1 MDLSY
6 ININKYSAVPLY
18 DQIRAS
24 VLEAIK
30 SGILKPGDKVP
41 TEDDICKAFK
51 VSRPVV
57 RQAYSEL
64 TKDGYVA
71 RERGRGTFVK
81 EIDNRGIFMQSV
93 SSFNEEM
100 TILGKI
106 PRTEVLRSEIIDY
119 DAKIFSKLNITAG
132 TECYHAERMR
142 YSDDK
147 PFEHIDNYLSLD
159 KYPGLNEFDFG
170 KNSLY
175 DVLRK
180 KYDVHFSK
188 ARRSI
193 RAAKAIPKVAE
204 YLDIPKNSAILVIE
218 SIVYDQY
225 DKPVEFCIESISGD
239 SHRFDFDVYGEL
251 RK

>member
-6 ININKYSAVPLY
+6 ININKYSAVPLF

-64 TKDGYVA
+64 TKDGYVG

-81 EIDNRGIFMQSV
+81 EIDNRGIFMHSIT
-93 SSFNEEM
+93 SFKEEM
-100 TILGKI
+100 SMLGKT
-106 PRTEVLRSEIIDY
+106 PRTEVLHSEIIEY
-119 DAKIFSKLNITAG
+119 DSKIFSKLNIPAG
-132 TECYHAERMR
+132 TRCYHAVRMR
-142 YSDDK
+142 YADDK
-147 PFEHIDNYLSLD
+147 PFEYTDNYLSLD
-159 KYPGLNEFDFG
+159 KYPGLNEFDLG

-175 DVLRK
+175 DILKK

-188 ARRSI
+188 AKRSI
-193 RAAKAIPKVAE
+193 RATKAVSKIAE
-204 YLDIPKNSAILVIE
+204 YLNIPKNTAILVIE

-225 DKPVEFCIESISGD
+225 DRPVEFCIESISGE
-239 SHRFDFDVYGEL
+239 SHRYDFDVYGE
-251 RK
+251 